1 MKIRAAKFVAAIV
14 ASILSSAN
22 ALAAP
27 ETTEQ
32 TAETCLTSPRDYA
45 PPGTRWRY
53 RVERGTGRHCWF
65 LKDGA
70 EKAADKTAGQ
80 SAAAAEEPAPAPR
93 KKAAAPRAL
102 SDARA
107 EFSRTPVEPDAAPA
121 PIQPAPASPVGT
133 PPAIDGNQTSLGRD
147 ANMMAPAAAMRWP
160 DPMSTAN
167 PGANPP
173 PAAPEQSA
181 EVRPQPAAVAAPSPK
196 TMPRAVPP
204 VPASEKPLS
213 LPMLITIVAGGL
225 SVTGMIV
232 SMLFGWRA
240 SRSRLTPSAP
250 MPPLEEDSSDR
261 PRRPGDLYRERKR
274 MRASSSGRRA
284 A

>member
-22 ALAAP
+22 LLAAP

-32 TAETCLTSPRDYA
+32 TADKCLTSPGDKT
-45 PPGTRWRY
+45 PPGGHWRY
-53 RVERGTGRHCWF
+53 RIERATGRQCWY
-65 LKDGA
+65 LKGDFDKSA
-70 EKAADKTAGQ
+70 RKSPADTEAT
-80 SAAAAEEPAPAPR
+80 EEPAPPPSHAKSAP
-93 KKAAAPRAL
+93 PRSL

-107 EFSRTPVEPDAAPA
+107 EFSRTQIEPDPAASQRTVA
-121 PIQPAPASPVGT
+121 P
-133 PPAIDGNQTSLGRD
+133 PPAATVNSSQPSAARD
-147 ANMMAPAAAMRWP
+147 ANMMAPAAAVRWP

-167 PGANPP
+167 QAANPP
-173 PAAPEQSA
+173 PAAAEQSA
-181 EVRPQPAAVAAPSPK
+181 DVRTQATTAAPQPK
-196 TMPRAVPP
+196 NMPRAVPP

-225 SVTGMIV
+225 SVTGLIV
-232 SMLFGWRA
+232 SVLFGWRA
-240 SRSRLTPSAP
+240 SRPHLTPSAP
-250 MPPLEEDSSDR
+250 MPPLDDPHEQ

-274 MRASSSGRRA
+274 MRRSLTGRRA